1 MCFQANLL
9 AKQNCFESYTY
20 HKQLLPK
27 ENHQDSY
34 TALIPPP
41 WTYQPD
47 LHPWQDKRSML
58 GERVQQIEREIET
71 REKLKDG
78 LIAKILYQETR
89 VDTQLFELAQRTHDA
104 VDTNKV
110 LVTQKL
116 TLEKMLQDLQQAKWR
131 EYAACFRDIGS
142 LKKELRDTL
151 QEYWNEKRK
160 EAFLGDTH

>member
-1 MCFQANLL
+1 MQFQTNPLI
-9 AKQNCFESYTY
+9 KQDFSDRYTY
-20 HKQLLPK
+20 HKQLLSK
-27 ENHQDSY
+27 QNHQDSY
-34 TALIPPP
+34 TAFIPLP
-41 WTYQPD
+41 WTYQAD
-47 LHPWQDKRSML
+47 LPPWQDKRSML
-58 GERVQQIEREIET
+58 GERVQQIEREIEA

-78 LIAKILYQETR
+78 LVTRMLYQETR